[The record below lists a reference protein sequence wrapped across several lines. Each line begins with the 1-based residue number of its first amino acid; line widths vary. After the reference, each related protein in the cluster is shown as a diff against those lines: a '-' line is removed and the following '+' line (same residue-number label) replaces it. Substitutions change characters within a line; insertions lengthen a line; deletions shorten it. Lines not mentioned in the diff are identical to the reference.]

1 MTNFIVF
8 SNIFGCRCL
17 YVLIKNKMSLM
28 NYFIK
33 KVLEYI
39 NYKVVFRKKEQL
51 SQNVLVLTSII
62 LFNTYTTDYLIIN
75 IILF

>member
-1 MTNFIVF
+1 
-8 SNIFGCRCL
+8 
-17 YVLIKNKMSLM
+17 MSLM